1 VAQSVGDLFVSLG
14 VKGSEKTIGA
24 LTDVKKGFGDIVSS
38 SLIAKASIVAAIAAI
53 GHTVNELGTS
63 ASSLNVFS
71 SVTGMSPEK
80 IQQMQKAIYKSTGQE
95 VNLVPTLQGMQDA
108 IVNMRKGEGLSLK
121 SLATIAKTISPK
133 GAENKLLAWE
143 KDTTLMMQD
152 FQAYATIM
160 KNNRA
165 LASNMLRGGGIK
177 DDAVIAAMFD
187 RALTASNI
195 AKQPYIPAS
204 ELKASQE
211 RATAFGEVWD
221 AIYHRGASKTFK
233 KVEEVSPDSMMES
246 VAVGIAKRLGYKEGN
261 PKGTTIHNHA
271 NVTINMKPGEPA
283 SNVEHHTK
291 KGIKDA
297 HGQISTRGRTN

>member
-133 GAENKLLAWE
+133 GAENKLLAW
-143 KDTTLMMQD
+143 
-152 FQAYATIM
+152 
-160 KNNRA
+160 
-165 LASNMLRGGGIK
+165 
-177 DDAVIAAMFD
+177 
-187 RALTASNI
+187 
-195 AKQPYIPAS
+195 
-204 ELKASQE
+204 
-211 RATAFGEVWD
+211 
-221 AIYHRGASKTFK
+221 
-233 KVEEVSPDSMMES
+233 
-246 VAVGIAKRLGYKEGN
+246 
-261 PKGTTIHNHA
+261 
-271 NVTINMKPGEPA
+271 
-283 SNVEHHTK
+283 
-291 KGIKDA
+291 
-297 HGQISTRGRTN
+297 